1 MNSTTVLAGSKLP
14 IFNRSS
20 VALALFLLLT
30 VPLMAQEKSPVDATG
45 TEVATEETPAAAAN
59 ADELR
64 KAAQNPVASLI
75 SVPVQNNN
83 NMGIN
88 PGYRTQDVLNI
99 QPVIPLKVNDN
110 WNLII
115 RWITPIIYQPLPAPS
130 PLPQTGV
137 SGLGD
142 MQPTF
147 LLSPRKSHKLI
158 WGVGPI
164 IQMPTATSRYL
175 GQGKLALGPNIV
187 ALTMPGHFVLGV
199 LVNNIWSVAG
209 GGSRPDI
216 NQMLLQYFVNYN
228 MKKGWYLSTSPII
241 TANWNTPALS
251 GSVWTVPFG
260 GGVGR
265 IMKLGFQP
273 VNISVQAYGNAVHV
287 PGAST
292 WGVRAQIAL
301 LFPKLTRQQQK
312 MMMEQKLK
320 QLEQQQPQK

>member
-1 MNSTTVLAGSKLP
+1 M
-14 IFNRSS
+14 NRSKTER
-20 VALALFLLLT
+20 LALWTMVVLIPLALPLL
-30 VPLMAQEKSPVDATG
+30 AQDTPVGPVGA
-45 TEVATEETPAAAAN
+45 EVATEATPAAAAN

-64 KAAQNPVASLI
+64 KEAQNPVASLI
-75 SVPVQNNN
+75 SVPIQNNN
-83 NMGIN
+83 NGGID
-88 PGYRTQDVLNI
+88 PGNRTQDVVNI
-99 QPVIPLKVNDN
+99 QPVIPLKVNAN

-115 RWITPIIYQPLPAPS
+115 RWITPIIYQPLPVPS
-130 PLPQTGV
+130 PLPQVGV

-147 LLSPRKSHKLI
+147 LLSPSKPHKLI
-158 WGVGPI
+158 WGIGPI
-164 IQMPTATSRYL
+164 IQLPTATSQYL

-209 GGSRPDI
+209 GGSRPNI
-216 NQMLLQYFVNYN
+216 NQMLLQYFINYN
-228 MKKGWYLSTSPII
+228 MKKGWYLTTQPIL
-241 TANWNTPALS
+241 TANWNTPAPT

-287 PGAST
+287 PGASPWT
-292 WGVRAQIAL
+292 VRASFAL
-301 LFPKLTRQQQK
+301 LFPKLTKQQQK

-320 QLEQQQPQK
+320 QMEAGPPHK

>member
-1 MNSTTVLAGSKLP
+1 MLAIGCALLAGPMFVVGL
-14 IFNRSS
+14 
-20 VALALFLLLT
+20 VAQDT
-30 VPLMAQEKSPVDATG
+30 PTG
-45 TEVATEETPAAAAN
+45 TPGTQVATEETPAANSDA
-59 ADELR
+59 LR

-83 NMGIN
+83 NGGID
-88 PGYRTQDVLNI
+88 PGNRTQDVLNI

-115 RWITPIIYQPLPAPS
+115 RWITPIIYQPLPAPA
-130 PLPQTGV
+130 PLPQIGV

-147 LLSPRKSHKLI
+147 LLSPRKPRKLI

-164 IQMPTATSRYL
+164 FQMPTATSQFL
-175 GQGKLALGPNIV
+175 GQGKLAVGPNVV
-187 ALTMPGHFVLGV
+187 ALVMPGHFVMGV

-209 GGSRPDI
+209 SGSRSNI

-228 MKKGWYLSTSPII
+228 MNKGWYLTSQPIL

-265 IMKLGFQP
+265 IMKFGSQP

-287 PGAST
+287 PGASPWT
-292 WGVRAQIAL
+292 VRGSFAL
-301 LFPKLTRQQQK
+301 LFPKLTKQQQK
-312 MMMEQKLK
+312 AMMEKKLK
-320 QLEQQQPQK
+320 EMEQEQPQRK

>member
-1 MNSTTVLAGSKLP
+1 MKGRTTASAGTKFTLVNRGSSALAILLLC
-14 IFNRSS
+14 S
-20 VALALFLLLT
+20 VAL
-30 VPLMAQEKSPVDATG
+30 VAQDTPVAPEG
-45 TEVATEETPAAAAN
+45 TQVATEQTPAAAAN
-59 ADELR
+59 AEALR

-83 NMGIN
+83 NVGIN

-130 PLPQTGV
+130 PLPQVGV

-147 LLSPRKSHKLI
+147 LLSPGKPHKVI
-158 WGVGPI
+158 WGAGPI
-164 IQMPTATSRYL
+164 IQIPTATSQYL

-187 ALTMPGHFVLGV
+187 ALTTPSHFVLGV

-209 GGSRPDI
+209 SSSRADI

-228 MKKGWYLSTSPII
+228 MKKGWYLTTQPIL
-241 TANWNTPALS
+241 TANWEVSNN
-251 GSVWTVPFG
+251 GRWVVPFG

-273 VNISVQAYGNAVHV
+273 VNISVQAYGNAVHP
-287 PGAST
+287 PGASP
-292 WGVRAQIAL
+292 WGVRASFAL
-301 LFPKLTRQQQK
+301 LFPKLTKQQQK
-312 MMMEQKLK
+312 MMM
-320 QLEQQQPQK
+320 QQN